1 MTLALAARP
10 FSLEFITK
18 KVYLIPA
25 ALLLFAL
32 AGAAPPH
39 SCTGVILPPP
49 KTSSPQRTCIGCR
62 SCKPADEL
70 MRLAFDS
77 EQAVRFD
84 PRRELPGRGCHLCP
98 DQRCLESALRSRAFA
113 RAYRRAVPA
122 SALAELKDE
131 FAAARAAWIAA
142 FRPGRRTALIT
153 ERLESAFGEPVWQSG
168 EDPLAALI
176 LTVLSQSTNDRNRD
190 FAFHRLRTAFPDWES
205 VSRAPSTAIAEAI
218 RPAGL
223 ANQKSVRIRDILH
236 WVKENYGSFDLSP
249 LCAQDPR
256 EVSATFMQLKG
267 IGIKTISVVLMV
279 ACGADVFPVDTHVHR
294 ICQRLGL
301 VPQGVSAEKTHELMQ
316 PLVPPGKS
324 YSLHMNLLR
333 LGRTIC
339 QARKPR
345 CAECPVALWCPSSS
359 LFESE

>member
-1 MTLALAARP
+1 MA
-10 FSLEFITK
+10 K

-25 ALLLFAL
+25 ALAALRL
-32 AGAAPPH
+32 AGPAPQQP
-39 SCTGVILPPP
+39 CTGVILPPP
-49 KTSSPQRTCIGCR
+49 KSSSPQRTCIGCR

-70 MRLAFDS
+70 MRLALDV
-77 EQAVRFD
+77 EGAVRFD
-84 PRRELPGRGCHLCP
+84 PRRKLPGRGCHLCP
-98 DQRCLESALRSRAFA
+98 DPACLAAALAGKAFSRALRRPVSRAASAALGPAFASA
-113 RAYRRAVPA
+113 RA
-122 SALAELKDE
+122 E
-131 FAAARAAWIAA
+131 WIAA
-142 FRPGRRTALIT
+142 FKSGCRTALIT
-153 ERLESAFGEPVWQSG
+153 ARLEAALGEPRWQAG

-190 FAFHRLRTAFPDWES
+190 IAFERLRAAFPDWES

-223 ANQKSVRIRDILH
+223 ANQKSVRIRDILQ
-236 WVKENYGSFDLSP
+236 WVKENYGGFDLRP
-249 LCAQDPR
+249 LCGQDPG